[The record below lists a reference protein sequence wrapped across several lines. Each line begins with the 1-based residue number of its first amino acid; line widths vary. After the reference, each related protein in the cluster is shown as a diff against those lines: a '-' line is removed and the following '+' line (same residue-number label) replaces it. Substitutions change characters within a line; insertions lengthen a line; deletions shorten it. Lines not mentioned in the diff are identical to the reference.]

1 MKMYEMG
8 LSHTELAKKLEVSDT
23 KLSLIINGKQ
33 KPDVPFLKSI
43 RRELHLDAGLLLDV
57 A

>member
-43 RRELHLDAGLLLDV
+43 RRELHIDAGLLLDV